1 MLNLMVKGGWIM
13 GLILACSVVS
23 LTVIIERLNK
33 FWEVG
38 KRVKNSAVGPLMIQD
53 LEKNID
59 ILGIIAH
66 VAPLLG
72 LLGTVVGMI
81 RAFMRIEELAGRVNA
96 SVLAGGI
103 WEALLTTAF
112 GLAVAIPSF
121 VMYHYFN
128 RKVDNYTLTL
138 EKEKEFEG

>member
-1 MLNLMVKGGWIM
+1 MLSLLVKGGWIM

-23 LTVIIERLNK
+23 LTVIIERLFK
-33 FWEVG
+33 FWKIG
-38 KRVKNSAVGPLMIQD
+38 RSMRKRAIDPSTVQE

-128 RKVDNYTLTL
+128 RRIDGYALPL
-138 EKEKEFEG
+138 EKEREFAD

>member
-1 MLNLMVKGGWIM
+1 MVKGGWIM

-23 LTVIIERLNK
+23 LTVIIERFFK
-33 FWEVG
+33 FWKVG
-38 KRVKNSAVGPLMIQD
+38 KLMKNSAIGPLVVQD

-59 ILGIIAH
+59 ILGIVAH

-72 LLGTVVGMI
+72 LLGTVTGMI

-112 GLAVAIPSF
+112 GLVVAIPSF

-128 RKVDNYTLTL
+128 RRVDDYALIL
-138 EKEKEFEG
+138 EKEKEFEA

>member
-1 MLNLMVKGGWIM
+1 M

-23 LTVIIERLNK
+23 LTVIIERLYK
-33 FWEVG
+33 FWKVR
-38 KRVKNSAVGPLMIQD
+38 KFQKNSTVDLLTIQD

-59 ILGIIAH
+59 VLGIIAH

-72 LLGTVVGMI
+72 LLGTVTGMI
-81 RAFMRIEELAGRVNA
+81 RAFMRIEELTGRVNA

-112 GLAVAIPSF
+112 GLMVAIPSF

-128 RKVDNYTLTL
+128 RRIDDYALIL
-138 EKEKEFEG
+138 EKEKEFED